1 MDIRF
6 LDARTTRG
14 SIDQHLCHLIAAIG
28 TPGFERAM
36 LALAKQTIQ
45 CAHLTAFSVSKLR
58 PPRVLLAVNDGDLPI
73 ARRLASKYIQDYWS
87 LDPANSVVANEPRT
101 GFGAMIRLQ
110 SDEIEDASYRRDCYR
125 SVHLI
130 DRLSIVRS
138 HGRDTIRLNFYRD
151 GPRGRFTDGDLDVVA
166 DLANLLAQV
175 LEKHNDI
182 RPPLSKEDRFEQYC
196 NRLGAIA
203 PQLSNREIQICAE
216 IVRGLSSQAIASKL
230 GVSINTVLTHRKRAY
245 ARLGISSQNELSHML
260 LH

>member
-1 MDIRF
+1 MDIR
-6 LDARTTRG
+6 LLNARTAHEIT
-14 SIDQHLCHLIAAIG
+14 DQRLCHLIGAIG
-28 TPGFERAM
+28 TPDFERSM
-36 LALAKQTIQ
+36 LALAKQTLK
-45 CAHLTAFSVSKLR
+45 CAHLTAFSISKRR

-73 ARRLASKYIQDYWS
+73 ARRLASKYIQDYWA
-87 LDPANSVVANEPRT
+87 LDPANSVVDNDPRT
-101 GFGAMIRLQ
+101 GLGAMIRLR
-110 SDEIEDASYRRDCYR
+110 DEEIKNVSYRRDCYR

-151 GPRGRFTDGDLDVVA
+151 GPRGRFSDGDLDVVA
-166 DLANLLAQV
+166 SLANLLAQV
-175 LEKHNDI
+175 LKKHDDI
-182 RPPLSKEDRFEQYC
+182 RPSLSKEDRFEQYC
-196 NRLGAIA
+196 NRLETIA

-260 LH
+260 LQ